1 MEIPTSLKMRKRLD
15 TLPLNFD
22 MSSHGISHL
31 ELSCLWNSL
40 VYGFLTTVFFSIATW
55 EEGLL
60 HNTFGTT
67 TCLGLA
73 SFEFWSLILDKLD
86 LFFSV
91 SVILVPFRLMIV
103 INA

>member
-1 MEIPTSLKMRKRLD
+1 MGFHT
-15 TLPLNFD
+15 
-22 MSSHGISHL
+22 
-31 ELSCLWNSL
+31 WNSP
-40 VYGFLTTVFFSIATW
+40 VYGTLLFMDFSQQFFFSIATW

-86 LFFSV
+86 PFFFV